1 MFGRE
6 NTHVKYEGM
15 QAFMSWTCANVVQT
29 ITQRKKMSL
38 SPSLSKWCLNKAMH
52 TLEVPSRRGTWHLA
66 VHFHGVSVIVAPQDK
81 YFETE
86 GQIVSIGDQLP
97 RGVIGDPRGTYKTCV
112 TFLWKRCL
120 QTHLA
125 DLWVTQRDLE
135 EFWRLLLVILFHW
148 QQASEF

>member
-1 MFGRE
+1 
-6 NTHVKYEGM
+6 
-15 QAFMSWTCANVVQT
+15 MSWTCANVVQT

-52 TLEVPSRRGTWHLA
+52 SLEVPSRRGTWHLA